1 MTGFSSGAGAS
12 RARRERGVALIMA
25 VLVVALAVVMV
36 AALLDRGEAAR
47 ARTRN
52 ALRAEQGWQLMLGL
66 EGWAASALQQ
76 DVEETGPVD
85 SREDLWAQPLPPI
98 DLPQARIRGRLRE
111 LGGCFNLNALHANGQ
126 DDLQAVTRFDGLLR
140 VLKLDPAIAAQ
151 ARDWIDGD
159 GNPNASGA
167 EDMALLLRR
176 PSYRAANRAFV
187 HVSELR
193 LLPAVDAD
201 SYATLLPHVCALP
214 AGTPMNLNTASVE
227 LWMSLSDEIGVRHAQ
242 RLARDGR
249 ARYLDKEGDLHQEF
263 LDLGLTPL
271 APDPGLSLNSSY
283 FVVEAEIVSD
293 GVPFLYA
300 SLLQRRP
307 EGIRVLARNRGR
319 Y

>member
-1 MTGFSSGAGAS
+1 MTAFPSLAGAT

-25 VLVVALAVVMV
+25 VLVVALAVVLV

-66 EGWAASALQQ
+66 EGWAASALRK
-76 DVEETGPVD
+76 DLEDTGPVD
-85 SREDLWAQPLPPI
+85 SRDDLWAQPLPPL
-98 DLPQARIRGRLRE
+98 DLPQARIHGRLRE
-111 LGGCFNLNALHANGQ
+111 LGGCFNLNALHASGQ
-126 DDLQAVTRFDGLLR
+126 DDLQAVARFERLLR
-140 VLKLDPAIAAQ
+140 VLKLDPAIADQ
-151 ARDWIDGD
+151 ARDWIDSD

-176 PSYRAANRAFV
+176 PSYRAANRPFV

-193 LLPAVDAD
+193 LLPAVDGD
-201 SYATLLPHVCALP
+201 SYASLLPHVCALP
-214 AGTPMNLNTASVE
+214 PGTPMNLNTASIE
-227 LWMSLSDEIGVRHAQ
+227 LWMSLGDEIGVRHAQ

-249 ARYLDKEGDLHQEF
+249 AHYRDKEGDLRQEF

-271 APDPGLSLNSSY
+271 APDPGLGLSSSY
-283 FVVEAEIVSD
+283 FVVEAEIVAD
-293 GVPFLYA
+293 GVPFVYS

-307 EGIRVLARNRGR
+307 EGIYVLARNRGR